1 MQVIDINIFY
11 VVSFVNVAMG
21 LLLIGVFIM
30 YLRLVRKHIKLKE
43 KESQAKSG
51 FTREAEKIT
60 KEAENRAQKI
70 IQDAASQAQ
79 HSISQAQTFSQNQSD
94 IFSQELEKST
104 SIYLKEYKKALVK
117 SQEQSSEI
125 VKNMSSEVGKG
136 MTKEIEVFRTI
147 MHQQVGIAMQ
157 AAKNAL
163 ESTYKLT
170 QDQLIKHR
178 EKRMKEVDEAVVKIV
193 YQVSRKV
200 MAKEINM
207 DEHEKL
213 VLKALEEAK
222 RQNIF

>member
-11 VVSFVNVAMG
+11 IVSFVSVALG
-21 LLLIGVFIM
+21 LLLIGVLTM
-30 YLRLVRKHIKLKE
+30 YLRLVRRHIKLKE

-51 FTREAEKIT
+51 FTREAGEII
-60 KEAENRAQKI
+60 KEAEIRAQKI
-70 IQDAASQAQ
+70 AEDAAVQAQRSVSQAQ
-79 HSISQAQTFSQNQSD
+79 KFSQNQSE
-94 IFSQELEKST
+94 IFSQELQKAT
-104 SIYLKEYKKALVK
+104 SIYLKEYKKAIVK

-125 VKNMSSEVGKG
+125 VKNISNEVGKG

-170 QDQLIKHR
+170 QDQLSKHR
-178 EKRMKEVDEAVVKIV
+178 DKRIEEIDEAVVKTV
-193 YQVSRKV
+193 YQVAKKV